1 MTAAPPLRPS
11 TRRRGRALCGPAV
24 AGGAAVLALLLS
36 GGPCAAETWRQFV
49 TALGAPRTPAAVLD
63 YLKHDKQ
70 VQGAPKPKF
79 STIRTET
86 TDGTIAQS
94 FQLTGYDDGFGHIEG
109 VREERVE
116 GNRRSGQQAISMV
129 TALAGLVLVSLDNKT
144 TGASVYLRKIELS
157 GELLPPRA
165 DRTLTMKYD
174 RVQQAADV
182 VVEEIH
188 ECSLAWTAPKADPPL
203 LESRCTGSTRITAP
217 VGDGSST
224 KVETSPYDVT
234 ATFVFRRDL
243 GWIFNQQTRVLE
255 TTP

>member
-1 MTAAPPLRPS
+1 L
-11 TRRRGRALCGPAV
+11 
-24 AGGAAVLALLLS
+24 LALVLS

-49 TALGAPRTPAAVLD
+49 TSLGAPGTPAAVLD

-70 VQGAPKPKF
+70 VRGAPKPTF
-79 STIRTET
+79 SAIRTET

-94 FQLTGYDDGFGHIEG
+94 FQLTRYDGGFGHIDG
-109 VREERVE
+109 VREERVG
-116 GNRRSGQQAISMV
+116 GNRRSGQQAVSMV

-165 DRTLTMKYD
+165 DRTLTMKYE
-174 RVQQAADV
+174 RVQRAADV

-188 ECSLAWTAPKADPPL
+188 ACTLAWTAPEADAPL

-217 VGDGSST
+217 ADDGSST
-224 KVETSPYDVT
+224 KVETSPYNAT
-234 ATFVFRRDL
+234 ATFVFRPDL